1 MPGEAAR
8 DLLRHAAGR
17 LAPQHFHIHI
27 KALGQATGLS
37 RKNEDRRSRASRAEA
52 SASESDHDWERGVS
66 SPGWPMVHVET
77 VSPETVSALCVTS
90 AVSYVRQPRI
100 GKLMAPIAMS
110 IGSSV
115 GLPGESVREVDAP
128 EWVTSAKLPRFSSG
142 MACKGSA

>member
-37 RKNEDRRSRASRAEA
+37 RKTRIDGRELR
-52 SASESDHDWERGVS
+52 ERLQALPNQITIGSGGVS
-66 SPGWPMVHVET
+66 LPGWLMVHVET
-77 VSPETVSALCVTS
+77 VSPETVSALR
-90 AVSYVRQPRI
+90 VSSDVPYVRQPRI

-110 IGSSV
+110 IGSSA
-115 GLPGESVREVDAP
+115 GLPGESVREVDAH
-128 EWVTSAKLPRFSSG
+128 EWVTSAKLPRFPSG